1 MQTFIDKIK
10 SFLTGNRYETIR
22 IKPSDPDFEKHQ
34 ETIKLK
40 LKSKKDKLKPKVNNS
55 LPWPAGFT
63 GQRVEN
69 GGVIRVKRRNE
80 K

>member
-34 ETIKLK
+34 EMIRLK
-40 LKSKKDKLKPKVNNS
+40 LKSKKDKLKPKVDNS
-55 LPWPAGFT
+55 LYCMSGFT
-63 GQRVEN
+63 GERAAN
-69 GGVIRVKRRNE
+69 SGVIRLKRRSE